1 MTPVSFPDPDV
12 LKFGVW
18 LVFPYLFDLG
28 PDSFAAFQGR
38 CVDLGAKLGKGNVL
52 GGDVTMRLRLPGA
65 LQARGELDRWFIREV
80 SALLRSAAERPDE
93 QGRNKF
99 LFVGFDKG
107 GVPLE
112 QGYKLAVLKAP
123 RRGDPSDGITAEVF
137 EHADLEIL
145 GVLTQAGAV
154 MLLVHAR
161 LTELPGVP
169 DAQGKSKPRSP
180 EFSLREAMDL
190 TYYASLCQI
199 YSTNTFLALVP
210 SELVPPSGEQTKA
223 QREHRLPLEALARC
237 LHLHPDPARVDPDDK
252 QGYGPIRLRLD
263 DLGGSLPAQLCGRI
277 TAELGDY
284 KTYVATKGKVPV
296 ASMFVI
302 DPASAGTEPEALR
315 VLEGLAARC
324 LRHPASSPIVPLPL
338 RDIEAEEFQVFRVS
352 GSQTFYISCEGLCA
366 FGANAT
372 LFDERFWPQRV
383 GSEYLLTFLLVL
395 HQALICQDIS
405 WKSYTDANRIRE
417 QDGPQNARNTEA
429 LIKQFHEFNTDYN
442 FSVVSHQYNIQRL
455 YRCARVALG
464 VERTIGGIHSEL
476 MAWLEAES
484 REEQQALNSLAVFSI
499 LFSAAA
505 LFANCNLNEFNK
517 DARLSLVQA
526 VTGRPVP
533 PERADQT
540 TSALGWFVAPAVVVA
555 LFTAI
560 MARRGSLGRHTRR
573 IRRLFLG
580 G

>member
-1 MTPVSFPDPDV
+1 MPDLPDPRV

-28 PDSFAAFQGR
+28 PDSFAAYQGR
-38 CVDLGAKLGKGNVL
+38 CADLGARLQQGSVEA
-52 GGDVTMRLRLPGA
+52 GDVALRPRLPGA

-80 SALLRSAAERPDE
+80 SALLRSSSDRPDE

-99 LFVGFDKG
+99 LFVGFDRG
-107 GVPLE
+107 GAPLE
-112 QGYKLAVLKAP
+112 RGYKLAVLKAP
-123 RRGDPSDGITAEVF
+123 RRGAAGGGVVAEVF
-137 EHADLEIL
+137 DHAELEIF
-145 GVLTQAGAV
+145 GVVTQAGAV

-161 LTELPGVP
+161 LSDLPEA
-169 DAQGKSKPRSP
+169 DAQGRSRP
-180 EFSLREAMDL
+180 AELVLSDAMNL
-190 TYYASLCQI
+190 AYYASLCQI

-210 SELVPPSGEQTKA
+210 AELAPPVAGSTAALREVPLGAEQ
-223 QREHRLPLEALARC
+223 LGRC
-237 LHLHPDPARVDPDDK
+237 LHLHPEPDNLDPEEK
-252 QGYGPIRLRLD
+252 QGYGPIRLKLG
-263 DLGGSLPAQLCGRI
+263 DLGGSLPALLCGRL
-277 TAELGDY
+277 TDQLGAY
-284 KTYVATKGKVPV
+284 KTYVATRGKVPV
-296 ASMFVI
+296 ASMYVI
-302 DPASAGTEPEALR
+302 DPATAGGDPEALR
-315 VLEGLAARC
+315 VTEGLAARC
-324 LRHPASSPIVPLPL
+324 LRHPVSSPIVPLPL
-338 RDIEAEEFQVFRVS
+338 RDLEAEEFQVFRVS
-352 GSQTFYISCEGLCA
+352 GSQTLYISCEGLCA
-366 FGANAT
+366 FGSNAT

-405 WKSYTDANRIRE
+405 WKSYTDANRHRE
-417 QDGPQNARNTEA
+417 PAAPGGAPPNSRNTEA

-455 YRCARVALG
+455 YRCSRSALG

-505 LFANCNLNEFNK
+505 LFSNCNLNEFNK
-517 DARLSLVQA
+517 DARLSLRHA
-526 VTGRPVP
+526 ATGQP
-533 PERADQT
+533 PPAEEADKT
-540 TSALGWFVAPAVVVA
+540 SSALGWFVAPAVAVA
-555 LFTAI
+555 LFTVV
-560 MARRGSLGRHTRR
+560 MARRGSLGRHLRR

>member
-1 MTPVSFPDPDV
+1 MNPNSFPDPSV

-28 PDSFAAFQGR
+28 PDSFAAFQER
-38 CVDLGAKLGKGNVL
+38 CVELGRKLAKA
-52 GGDVTMRLRLPGA
+52 DVHGEDGITMRLRLPGA

-80 SALLRSAAERPDE
+80 SALLRSNAERTDE

-99 LFVGFDKG
+99 LFLGFDKG
-107 GVPLE
+107 GAPLE
-112 QGYKLAVLKAP
+112 KKYKLAVLKAS
-123 RRGDPSDGITAEVF
+123 RQGHSTVAEIF
-137 EHADLEIL
+137 EHAELEVF

-161 LTELPGVP
+161 LSELSETS
-169 DAQGKSKPRSP
+169 DSQEKSKNNSP
-180 EFSLREAMDL
+180 QFLLREAMDL

-210 SELVPPSGEQTKA
+210 SEFLPSSEGQPQA
-223 QREHRLPLEALARC
+223 LREISIPTDVLDQC
-237 LHLHPDPARVDPDDK
+237 FHLHPDPARIDPEEK
-252 QGYGPIRLRLD
+252 QGYGPIRLSLN
-263 DLGGSLPAQLCGRI
+263 DLGGSLPATLCGRI
-277 TAELGDY
+277 ARELGEY
-284 KTYVATKGKVPV
+284 STYVATKGKVPV

-302 DPASAGTEPEALR
+302 DPTTVGTDLDALR
-315 VLEGLAARC
+315 VVEGLAARC

-338 RDIEAEEFQVFRVS
+338 RDIESEEFQVFRVS

-366 FGANAT
+366 FGTNAT

-405 WKSYTDANRIRE
+405 WKSYTDSNQLR
-417 QDGPQNARNTEA
+417 DHDHPHKARSTEA

-464 VERTIGGIHSEL
+464 VERTIAGIHSEL

-505 LFANCNLNEFNK
+505 LFTNCNLNEFNK

-526 VTGRPVP
+526 ISGHPVP
-533 PERADQT
+533 PEEADRT
-540 TSALGWFVAPAVVVA
+540 TSALGWFVAPAIVVV
-555 LFTAI
+555 LFVLL
-560 MARRGSLGRHTRR
+560 MARRGSLRRHSRR

>member
-1 MTPVSFPDPDV
+1 MSEPPFPDPSV

-28 PDSFAAFQGR
+28 PDSFASFQER
-38 CVDLGAKLGKGNVL
+38 CVDLGARLGRGVAIRD
-52 GGDVTMRLRLPGA
+52 DVAMRLRLPGA

-93 QGRNKF
+93 RGRNKF
-99 LFVGFDKG
+99 LFMGFDRG
-107 GVPLE
+107 GAPLE

-123 RRGDPSDGITAEVF
+123 RRGAPGEGVVAEVF
-137 EHADLEIL
+137 EHAELEIL

-154 MLLVHAR
+154 MLMVHAR
-161 LTELPGVP
+161 LTDLPGE
-169 DAQGKSKPRSP
+169 GEGKPRSP
-180 EFSLREAMDL
+180 ELSLRDAMNL

-210 SELVPPSGEQTKA
+210 ADLAPPQPGLTA
-223 QREHRLPLEALARC
+223 ALREVHLPAEALKRC
-237 LHLHPDPARVDPDDK
+237 LHLHPDPGNVDADDK
-252 QGYGPIRLRLD
+252 QGYGPVRLKLG

-277 TAELGDY
+277 TAELGSY
-284 KTYVATKGKVPV
+284 ETYVATKGKVPV
-296 ASMFVI
+296 ASMYVI
-302 DPASAGTEPEALR
+302 DPATAGANLEALR

-366 FGANAT
+366 FGSNAT
-372 LFDERFWPQRV
+372 MFDERFWPQRV

-405 WKSYTDANRIRE
+405 WKSYTDANRTRE
-417 QDGPQNARNTEA
+417 QQGAHKARSTEA

-442 FSVVSHQYNIQRL
+442 FSVISHQYNIQRL

-505 LFANCNLNEFNK
+505 LFSNCNLNEFNK
-517 DARLSLVQA
+517 DARLSFSQA
-526 VTGRPVP
+526 ITGKAPP
-533 PERADQT
+533 PEDADRT
-540 TSALGWFVAPAVVVA
+540 SSALGWFVAPTLAVV
-555 LFTAI
+555 LFTFV
-560 MARRGSLGRHTRR
+560 MARRGSLGRHLRR

>member
-1 MTPVSFPDPDV
+1 MSAPSFPDPSV

-38 CVDLGAKLGKGNVL
+38 CVELGARLGKGQVIE
-52 GGDVTMRLRLPGA
+52 GDVQLRVRLPGA

-80 SALLRSAAERPDE
+80 SALLRSSVERPDE

-99 LFVGFDKG
+99 LFLGFDQAGK
-107 GVPLE
+107 PLE

-123 RRGDPSDGITAEVF
+123 RWGGASGDLVAEVF
-137 EHADLEIL
+137 EHAELEIL

-161 LTELPGVP
+161 LTELPGEAAGRP
-169 DAQGKSKPRSP
+169 GAP
-180 EFSLREAMDL
+180 ELSLRDAMNL

-199 YSTNTFLALVP
+199 YSTNTFLALIP
-210 SELVPPSGEQTKA
+210 GDLAPPSPGSLRA
-223 QREHRLPLEALARC
+223 LREHVIPGDALARC
-237 LHLHPDPARVDPDDK
+237 LHLHPDPSLAEADDK
-252 QGYGPIRLRLD
+252 QGYGPVRLKIG
-263 DLGGSLPAQLCGRI
+263 DLGGSLPERLCERI
-277 TAELGDY
+277 TRQLGPY

-296 ASMFVI
+296 ASMYVI
-302 DPASAGTEPEALR
+302 DPSTTGADVEALR
-315 VLEGLAARC
+315 VLEGLAARS

-366 FGANAT
+366 FGSNAT

-405 WKSYTDANRIRE
+405 WKSYTDANQSRE
-417 QDGPQNARNTEA
+417 KEGPRNARNTEA

-442 FSVVSHQYNIQRL
+442 FSVISHQYNIQRL

-464 VERTIGGIHSEL
+464 VERTISGIHSEL

-517 DARLSLVQA
+517 DARLSLTHA
-526 VTGRPVP
+526 LTGAP
-533 PERADQT
+533 PSAEDADKT
-540 TSALGWFVAPAVVVA
+540 SSALGWFVAPALVVLIFAAV
-555 LFTAI
+555 
-560 MARRGSLGRHTRR
+560 MARRGSLGRHARR